1 MEEQTAKVK
10 ATKEK
15 IYGSFLKDQILMV
28 KPVESSG
35 KWNNLLVKGQDM
47 KNDPFILGKVKRSY
61 QVPLNSHYNGG
72 GVKIVFDHQ
81 KKVLIK
87 KYEDSFPE
95 GMTEQEFF
103 EKELGVDLNPRL
115 SKDSNFWRNDR
126 RGRVILTKEGLRLNL
141 NNSIDMLRYK
151 ILMVN
156 SSKISPSYDERKNS
170 QSYEFMI
177 VNENSLVSKRVEA
190 AEVEANAYV
199 KFAEI
204 IRTPDTMIG
213 FIKSLGK
220 SVPIKYTNDWLKTEV
235 LNVLK
240 TDVNKFLSIIE
251 DPLFEDRIF
260 VQEAVEAGALKRM
273 NDKRYVTDG
282 GIELGDLLST
292 INWLNNGDNQG
303 ARLRIK
309 SQIEMSKKK

>member
-1 MEEQTAKVK
+1 MSKETATEKE
-10 ATKEK
+10 TTEK
-15 IYGSFLKDQILMV
+15 IYGSFLKDQILVV

-35 KWNNLLVKGQDM
+35 KWNNLLIKGQDM

-61 QVPLNSHYNGG
+61 QVPLNSHYKGG
-72 GVKIVFDHQ
+72 GVKIVFDNQ
-81 KKVLIK
+81 RKVLVK
-87 KYEDSFPE
+87 KYEESFPH

-115 SKDSNFWRNDR
+115 PKDANFWRNDR
-126 RGRVILTKEGLRLNL
+126 RGRVILTKEGLRLDL
-141 NNSIDMLRYK
+141 SNSIDMLRYS
-151 ILMVN
+151 ILMAN
-156 SSKISPSYDERKNS
+156 PSRISPSYDERKNS

-177 VNENSLVSKRVEA
+177 VNEGSIVSKRIEE

-204 IRTPDTMIG
+204 IRANDKMIG

-220 SVPIKYTNDWLKTEV
+220 TVPVNYDTDWLKTEI

-240 TDVNKFLSIIE
+240 TDVRKFLSIIE

-260 VQEAVEAGALKRM
+260 VQEAVEAGAIKRM
-273 NDKRYVTDG
+273 NNKRYTTDG
-282 GIELGDLLST
+282 GVELGDLLST
-292 INWLNNGDNQG
+292 INWVNNGDNQS

-309 SQIEMSKKK
+309 SQIEMAKKK